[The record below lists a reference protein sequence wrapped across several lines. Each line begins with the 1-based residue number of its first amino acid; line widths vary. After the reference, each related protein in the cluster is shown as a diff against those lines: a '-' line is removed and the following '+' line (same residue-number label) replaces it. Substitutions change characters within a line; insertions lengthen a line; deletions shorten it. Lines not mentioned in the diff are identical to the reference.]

1 MGLLGDE
8 GSLFPTPNGQLAA
21 SSARRLVAIG
31 QGWGLARAR
40 VVARNFSNHLTA
52 KICSSVPYRTNTD
65 IPWVSDNNYYHAR
78 AWWPHP
84 APRSPSRQV
93 TPWGFIHLLG
103 DSPGRGPAGWSR
115 LICLAA
121 GESCRAIACPIGVM
135 AWPCPKYIVHRICL
149 RSSRRLIK
157 RKLAPAG
164 KEAPQ
169 LWAMAP

>member
-1 MGLLGDE
+1 MKDRCFQPRMAN
-8 GSLFPTPNGQLAA
+8 SRA

-40 VVARNFSNHLTA
+40 VVAWNFSNHLTA
-52 KICSSVPYRTNTD
+52 KICSSVSFCTTTD

-84 APRSPSRQV
+84 ALRSPSRRV
-93 TPWGFIHLLG
+93 TPWDFIHLLG

-121 GESCRAIACPIGVM
+121 GELPGDRPIGVM
-135 AWPCPKYIVHRICL
+135 AWPCPKYIVHRIGL

-157 RKLAPAG
+157 RKLALAG

-169 LWAMAP
+169 LWAMGMARR